1 MEPWTLSRE
10 EDHLRSGLVRV
21 MVELSA
27 RDLSARPAEVFAAAD
42 WLRDRDCGV
51 AVCHVGA
58 DERSLALIPFI
69 APDVIKLDRTLV
81 QETETSIA
89 TARTVN
95 AVAAEAERSGATLL
109 AEGIETKAH
118 LRRARSMGATLGQG
132 RLFGRPGPLPAAFSA
147 AVGQDCLPVRPLA
160 GPPLGTPFEL
170 IAHERRLRRGD
181 KGLLLALSR
190 QLEAEAYG
198 LSGEAV
204 LLASFQDA
212 RCFSAESRRYEEL
225 ARHAALVGV
234 LGMGI
239 GEQPA
244 PGVRGASLAPD
255 DDLRGEWDMVVI
267 SPHFAGAFVGRD
279 LHDAGRDRDR
289 RFDFFVTYDRELVAR
304 AARALMERLVPI
316 GL

>member
-1 MEPWTLSRE
+1 
-10 EDHLRSGLVRV
+10 
-21 MVELSA
+21 
-27 RDLSARPAEVFAAAD
+27 
-42 WLRDRDCGV
+42 
-51 AVCHVGA
+51 
-58 DERSLALIPFI
+58 
-69 APDVIKLDRTLV
+69 
-81 QETETSIA
+81 
-89 TARTVN
+89 
-95 AVAAEAERSGATLL
+95 VAAEAERSGATLL

-132 RLFGRPGPLPAAFSA
+132 RLFGGPGPLPAAFSA

-170 IAHERRLRRGD
+170 IADERRLRRGD
-181 KGLLLALSR
+181 KRLLLALSR

-255 DDLRGEWDMVVI
+255 DDLRGEWNVVVI

-279 LHDAGRDRDR
+279 LHDDGRDRDR
-289 RFDFFVTYDRELVAR
+289 RFDFFVTYERELVAQ

>member
-1 MEPWTLSRE
+1 MEPWTPSRE
-10 EDHLRSGLVRV
+10 EGLRSGPVRV

-27 RDLSARPAEVFAAAD
+27 RDLSARPAEVFAAVD

-51 AVCHVGA
+51 AVCHVGV
-58 DERSLALIPFI
+58 DERSLALIPFV

-81 QETETSIA
+81 HETETSISA
-89 TARTVN
+89 ARTIN

-132 RLFGRPGPLPAAFSA
+132 RLFGTPGPLPAAFSA
-147 AVGQDCLPVRPLA
+147 AVGQDCLPARPLA

-170 IAHERRLRRGD
+170 VADERRLRRGD
-181 KGLLLALSR
+181 KRLLLALSR

-212 RCFSAESRRYEEL
+212 RCFSAEGRRYEEL

-255 DDLRGEWDMVVI
+255 DDLRGEWDVVVI

-279 LHDAGRDRDR
+279 LHDDGLDRDR
-289 RFDFFVTYDRELVAR
+289 RFDFFMTYERELVTR
-304 AARALMERLVPI
+304 AARALMARLLPVAV
-316 GL
+316 